1 MNQTMTKTMPAPP
14 CLPRPLFLHQLAVL
28 VACGATALAATG
40 QTPPPSP
47 ARSASGSIRI
57 ENPQE
62 KADLATRIDEAI
74 QRAKTKN
81 APTTSAGGRRRAE
94 PIPSVEVRIPA
105 ERPSKPAKTMAIPQ
119 APARPAVQDPEASRR
134 YIQTRAAELAAVAP
148 PPPPPDP
155 RTVRWDYDSGDRGP
169 QAWGSL
175 HPDFATCSR
184 GMRQSPI
191 HIKAQDVEIG
201 PAPPL
206 PFNHQFFGG
215 TVLHSVHGLELKV
228 EGDSI
233 LTLRGM
239 PWRLVR
245 LQFRHPAE
253 ERVHQHN
260 YPMATDLVY
269 QGPDGQTAVVS
280 VPMQLGSTN
289 AFITRIWTHM
299 PLDVQDSVRLPQ
311 PVLSVDELLPQDR
324 RYYQYAGSITQPPC
338 TEGVLRIVMKT
349 PVNVGPAQL
358 RMLQRVSPPNARP
371 VQASNGRLVREAQ

>member
-1 MNQTMTKTMPAPP
+1 MNKTMPAPP

-28 VACGATALAATG
+28 VACGATALVATG

-74 QRAKTKN
+74 QRAQTKN

-94 PIPSVEVRIPA
+94 PIPSVEVRIPT

-155 RTVRWDYDSGDRGP
+155 RTVRWDYDSGDWGP

-191 HIKAQDVEIG
+191 HITAQDVEAG
-201 PAPPL
+201 PAPL
-206 PFNHQFFGG
+206 CLS
-215 TVLHSVHGLELKV
+215 TTSSSEARCC
-228 EGDSI
+228 
-233 LTLRGM
+233 TAGM
-239 PWRLVR
+239 AW
-245 LQFRHPAE
+245 
-253 ERVHQHN
+253 N
-260 YPMATDLVY
+260 
-269 QGPDGQTAVVS
+269 
-280 VPMQLGSTN
+280 
-289 AFITRIWTHM
+289 
-299 PLDVQDSVRLPQ
+299 
-311 PVLSVDELLPQDR
+311 
-324 RYYQYAGSITQPPC
+324 
-338 TEGVLRIVMKT
+338 
-349 PVNVGPAQL
+349 
-358 RMLQRVSPPNARP
+358 
-371 VQASNGRLVREAQ
+371 

>member
-1 MNQTMTKTMPAPP
+1 MNKTIPAPP
-14 CLPRPLFLHQLAVL
+14 CLTRPLFLHQLAVL
-28 VACGATALAATG
+28 FACGATALAATG

-134 YIQTRAAELAAVAP
+134 YIQTRAAELAAAVP
-148 PPPPPDP
+148 PPPAPPPPDP
-155 RTVRWDYDSGDRGP
+155 RTVRWDYGSGDRGP
-169 QAWGSL
+169 KAWGNL
-175 HPDFATCSR
+175 HPEFAACSQ

-191 HIKAQDVEIG
+191 HITAQDVEAG
-201 PAPPL
+201 PAPL
-206 PFNHQFFGG
+206 LAFDHRFFGG
-215 TVLHSVHGLELKV
+215 TVLHSGHGLELKV

-269 QGPDGQTAVVS
+269 QGPEGQTAVVS

-311 PVLSVDELLPQDR
+311 PVLSVDDLLPQDR

-338 TEGVLRIVMKT
+338 TEGVLRIVMKN
-349 PVNVGPAQL
+349 PVNIGLAQL
-358 RMLQRVSPPNARP
+358 RLLQRVSPPNARP